1 MHSDEKFLPQRRK
14 FISSPLTL
22 GLASAGVL
30 GLASARAD
38 AVPSPTESG
47 LAYPA
52 ELSLALLRDYQTAK
66 ASSYDRTGGNA
77 DAFKIEPG
85 ATQILMDAQGPGMVS
100 HIWFTISAPDPQHLK
115 KLVLRMYWD
124 GESEPSVETPVGD
137 FFGLNLGE
145 YFMYQSA
152 LLAVAPVKALNAYF
166 PMPFAQGGTHH
177 GDQRMRTAGRLLLF
191 EHRLPTPATLA
202 R

>member
-1 MHSDEKFLPQRRK
+1 MHSDDEFLPQRRK

-38 AVPSPTESG
+38 VDPSSTESG

-77 DAFKIEPG
+77 DALQNRTGRHAALDGCPRPRDGQPHLVHHFRPR
-85 ATQILMDAQGPGMVS
+85 
-100 HIWFTISAPDPQHLK
+100 SAALEEADPAH
-115 KLVLRMYWD
+115 VLGWRIR
-124 GESEPSVETPVGD
+124 
-137 FFGLNLGE
+137 
-145 YFMYQSA
+145 A
-152 LLAVAPVKALNAYF
+152 
-166 PMPFAQGGTHH
+166 
-177 GDQRMRTAGRLLLF
+177 
-191 EHRLPTPATLA
+191 
-202 R
+202 

>member
-1 MHSDEKFLPQRRK
+1 MHSNEKFLPQRRK
-14 FISSPLTL
+14 FIASPLTL

-38 AVPSPTESG
+38 AAPSPTESG

-85 ATQILMDAQGPGMVS
+85 ATQILMEAQGPGMVS

-115 KLVLRMYWD
+115 KLILRMYWD
-124 GESEPSVETPVGD
+124 GESDSVAYWYQTEPHAKFPALPPVAD
-137 FFGLNLGE
+137 RLPRVF
-145 YFMYQSA
+145 
-152 LLAVAPVKALNAYF
+152 AVPKGAAPVK
-166 PMPFAQGGTHH
+166 
-177 GDQRMRTAGRLLLF
+177 
-191 EHRLPTPATLA
+191 
-202 R
+202 